1 LPPMKTEFTDVSATQ
16 KTITIEIPVDI
27 VDAEINRIAKGYTK
41 QARIPGF
48 RPGKVPTT
56 LVKRRFKEQILHDVA
71 HGLIPRAVDEALQE
85 RGIEPVDSPN
95 IKDVVLREGQP
106 MTFTADIQTV
116 PPFDPGDLGAI
127 TVTKPI
133 TAVTDSSVDG
143 ALRRLQE
150 RAATME
156 AVEGRPVADGDTVV
170 ADVTRTDADGSSDA
184 HPNVSVVLG
193 APGNPPG
200 FDAHFLGLG
209 PGDERT
215 FDIEFP
221 ADYAVKEMA
230 GTKVTYQVKVNEVRR
245 RVLPE
250 LDDEFAKDLGE
261 FDSLDA
267 LKARV
272 RADIEAEAQENDT
285 RQVRTELLKALA
297 SRLTFDPPTSLVDR
311 EMDRRLEEFARQL
324 MQQNVDPRQAGI
336 DWGQFREAQR
346 EPAVASVASALVLDE
361 IARREALTVTAEEVD
376 KEIERFAERAGRT
389 PAALRAQLEKEGG
402 VGRLYAGLRR
412 EKAVDLAMSRAR
424 ITESPRDADS
434 GTSS

>member
-1 LPPMKTEFTDVSATQ
+1 
-16 KTITIEIPVDI
+16 
-27 VDAEINRIAKGYTK
+27 VDA
-41 QARIPGF
+41 
-48 RPGKVPTT
+48 
-56 LVKRRFKEQILHDVA
+56 
-71 HGLIPRAVDEALQE
+71 ALQE

-106 MTFTADIQTV
+106 LTFTADVQTV
-116 PPFDPGDLGAI
+116 PTFDPGDLGAI
-127 TVTKPI
+127 AVTKPVTTI
-133 TAVTDSSVDG
+133 TDASVDA
-143 ALRRLQE
+143 ALERLRE

-156 AVEGRPVADGDTVV
+156 AVEGRPVSDNDILVGDVS
-170 ADVTRTDADGSSDA
+170 RTDTDGSTDS
-184 HPNVSVVLG
+184 HPGITITLG
-193 APGNPPG
+193 TPGNPPG
-200 FDAHFLGLG
+200 FDAQLVGLN
-209 PGDERT
+209 PGDEKS

-230 GTKVTYQVKVNEVRR
+230 GTKVAYQVKVNEIRR

-272 RADIEAEAQENDT
+272 RADMEAEAQENDT
-285 RQVRTELLKALA
+285 RQVRADLLKALA
-297 SRLTFDPPTSLVDR
+297 ARLTFDPPSALVDR

-324 MQQNVDPRQAGI
+324 VQQNVDPRQAGI

-346 EPAVASVASALVLDE
+346 EPAIASVASALVLDE
-361 IARREALTVTAEEVD
+361 IARRETLTVTAEEVD

-424 ITESPRDADS
+424 ITESRRDAGS
-434 GTSS
+434 VTSS